1 MKESTIVR
9 RVDRFLKE
17 DGMVT
22 AREVPLGRK
31 KIDLVAVDP
40 RSRRVTAVEAKV
52 RDWRSGL
59 RQALIYRLCANRVYL
74 AVEER
79 FSRNP
84 DEDALAGYGVGLIA
98 VDGQATVVTKAR
110 ESGII
115 HVGLLQEVR
124 NLVEHRAKHNGGTGG
139 GGS

>member
-9 RVDRFLKE
+9 RVDRFLME

-31 KIDLVAVDP
+31 KIDLAAVDP
-40 RSRRVTAVEAKV
+40 HSRRVIAVEAKV
-52 RDWRSGL
+52 RDWRAGL
-59 RQALIYRLCANRVYL
+59 RQAMMYRLCANRVYL

-79 FSRNP
+79 FSRNT
-84 DEDALAGYGVGLIA
+84 DEDALARYGIGLIA

-110 ESGII
+110 ESRII

-124 NLVEHRAKHNGGTGG
+124 NHVEHRSKQTGGTGG
-139 GGS
+139 GRS